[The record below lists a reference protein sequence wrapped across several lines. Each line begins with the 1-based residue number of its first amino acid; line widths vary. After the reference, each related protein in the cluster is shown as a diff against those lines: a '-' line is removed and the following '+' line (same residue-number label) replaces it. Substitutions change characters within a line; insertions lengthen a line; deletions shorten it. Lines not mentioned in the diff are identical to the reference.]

1 MTTPER
7 SAFGHR
13 LLQARKHAR
22 LTQVQ
27 LARAVGMAQGT
38 LAEAEKTASGS
49 SYTAQLAAATGVRPA
64 WLASGEG
71 DMLAGKSSEPVQI
84 DLENHPDVQAIRTVR
99 LRLRAGIHGFSVDVD
114 QDAGPP
120 IFLPAEWLNKRGL
133 KPEHMLGL
141 PVHGDSMEPT
151 LYDGDQVVINT
162 ASTEPRDGKIFAI
175 NYEGEAVIK
184 RLVRDAGR
192 WWLSSDNA
200 DQRRFARKLCGEASC
215 LLLGELV
222 FRQSERF

>member
-1 MTTPER
+1 MQHDR
-7 SAFGHR
+7 SAFGRR

-27 LARAVGMAQGT
+27 LAKAVGMSQGT

-49 SYTAQLAAATGVRPA
+49 SFTAQLAAATGVHPE
-64 WLASGEG
+64 WLASGCG
-71 DMLAGKSSEPVQI
+71 DMLAAKRSEPIQI

-99 LRLRAGIHGFSVDVD
+99 LRLRAGIHGYSVEVESDI
-114 QDAGPP
+114 GPP
-120 IFLPAEWLNKRGL
+120 IFLPTEWLKKRGL

-141 PVHGDSMEPT
+141 PVQGDSMEPT
-151 LYDGDQVVINT
+151 LYHGDQVVINT
-162 ASTEPRDGKIFAI
+162 ASTEPRDGRIFAI

-200 DQRRFARKLCGEASC
+200 DQRRFARKLCSDAGC
-215 LLLGELV
+215 LLIGELV